1 MLSIF
6 KSRPKETVSQFAT
19 VQQEDILSTTPPS
32 QPHLLRCIETDAQFR
47 NLGPEDFLFDGAAA
61 PLAIAFLSPHIPF
74 DRSVQELQRRAG
86 ATRIIAVTTAGELCA
101 TGREALYKPTGT
113 SWSSI
118 IVQIFPPD
126 LLQAVSIHTVPLH
139 SDDLRRGDGYRRH
152 DDRIDAITASLA
164 QVTPSFAIDVRNTI
178 ALTFVDGVSSSESY
192 LVEAMYRSGRFPC
205 LYVGGSAGGKFDFK
219 NTYLFDGQRVVENHA
234 LIIFLQLA
242 SQRGYGVF
250 KSQNFKKSGTSF
262 VIMEAEPEK
271 RTVSGVLDPT
281 TNQIG
286 SFTTALAKVLH
297 TTPDGIMA
305 KLTGHTFGVEVGGQ
319 IFVRSVAAIDTAADK
334 ITFFCD
340 IAPGDR
346 LELLEATPFADHT
359 RRDLENF
366 LRGKPPALG
375 AILNDCVLRRLNND
389 AALSQLNGLWP
400 MPVAG
405 FSTFGELFGIN
416 VNQTLTAIV
425 FFDTSSHPLRDTV
438 IDHFPIH
445 YANFV
450 EYFSRRRLS
459 QVESLNAI
467 RESIL
472 VRLIDH
478 LQATTSLNDQ
488 VDDAIQRMTL
498 VSDIVGD
505 MRRMIADGTQSM
517 SDTVDTTMLAQEFDG
532 LAKSMGG
539 LRDTLKA
546 IDTMANQTNLLALNA
561 TIEASRAGNA
571 GRGFA
576 VVANEVKKLA
586 LDTKGNLSVTN
597 QSIGTM
603 NSALLSL
610 GEKIGRTRDQ
620 LGSIQSSYH
629 TLFDQIDDVVS
640 RINDNSHA
648 FQDLK
653 QIAGHRRTAVQG
665 ILQDIAT
672 LRRIA

>member
-6 KSRPKETVSQFAT
+6 KSRPKAPVSQFAT
-19 VQQEDILSTTPPS
+19 SQQENPPS
-32 QPHLLRCIETDAQFR
+32 SAQAHAPNLLRCIETDGQFG
-47 NLGPEDFLFDGAAA
+47 NIGPDAFRFGDQTA
-61 PLAIAFLSPHIPF
+61 PLAIAFLSPHLPF

-86 ATRIIAVTTAGELCA
+86 TTRIIAMTTAGELCA
-101 TGREALYKPTGT
+101 TGREVLYKPTGAT
-113 SWSSI
+113 WSSI
-118 IVQIFPPD
+118 VIQIFPPD

-139 SDDLRRGDGYRRH
+139 SDDLRRGSIQRQH
-152 DDRIDAITASLA
+152 NDRIDAIVSSLA
-164 QVTPSFAIDVRNTI
+164 QVTPAFAIDARDTI
-178 ALTFVDGVSSSESY
+178 ALTFADGVSSSESY
-192 LVEAMYRSGRFPC
+192 LVEALYRSGRFPC

-234 LIIFLQLA
+234 VILFLKLA
-242 SQRGYGVF
+242 EQRGYGVF
-250 KSQNFKKSGTSF
+250 KSQNFKKTGTSF
-262 VIMEAEPEK
+262 VVMEAEPEK

-281 TNQIG
+281 TQQIG
-286 SFTTALAKVLH
+286 SFTAALAKALK
-297 TTPDGIMA
+297 TSPDGIMA
-305 KLTGHTFGVEVGGQ
+305 KLTGHTFGIEVGGQ
-319 IFVRSVAAIDTAADK
+319 IFVRSVAAIDTTAD
-334 ITFFCD
+334 TVSFFCD

-346 LELLEATPFADHT
+346 LELLEATPFADQT
-359 RRDLENF
+359 KRDLDSF

-389 AALSQLNGLWP
+389 AALSQVNGLWP

-425 FFDTSSHPLRDTV
+425 FFDTSTQPLRDAV
-438 IDHFPIH
+438 IDQFPIH

-450 EYFSRRRLS
+450 EYFSRRRLN
-459 QVESLNAI
+459 QMESLNAI

-478 LQATTSLNDQ
+478 LQNSTGLNDQ
-488 VDDAIQRMTL
+488 IDDALHRMSL
-498 VSDIVGD
+498 VSESVGD
-505 MRRMIADGTQSM
+505 MRRMLADSTQSM
-517 SDTVDTTMLAQEFDG
+517 ADTVDTTMLSQEFDG

-561 TIEASRAGNA
+561 TIEASRAGEA

-597 QSIGTM
+597 QSISTM
-603 NSALLSL
+603 NSALISL

-620 LGSIQSSYH
+620 LGAIQTSYRH
-629 TLFDQIDDVVS
+629 LFGQIDDVVS

-653 QIAGHRRTAVQG
+653 DIARTRRTAVQG
-665 ILQDIAT
+665 ILQDIGT